1 MVPDS
6 GGPGKYRGGLSYRRI
21 YEVLDPAK
29 LNRRADR
36 VKKPSSGSD
45 GGKPGRTGEFALHPG
60 TEREEHFGGSGFYDL
75 EAGDTFA
82 VAGSGAG
89 GYGDPSERDP
99 ELVLR
104 DVLAG
109 WVTGEAAR
117 RDYGV
122 VIDGGAVDAEA
133 TRALRSRNGGA

>member
-21 YEVLDPAK
+21 YEVLKPSK

-36 VKKPSSGSD
+36 VKMPSSGSD

-60 TEREEHFGGSGFYDL
+60 TEREEYFGGSGFYDL
-75 EAGDTFA
+75 EGGDTFA
-82 VAGSGAG
+82 VAGSGGG
-89 GYGDPSERDP
+89 GYGDPFERDP
-99 ELVLR
+99 QLVLQ

-109 WVTGEAAR
+109 WVTEEAAR

-122 VIDGGAVDAEA
+122 AIAGGVVDAG
-133 TRALRSRNGGA
+133 TTKTLRSGHGDA